1 MEEDTEDSDYDES
14 FINDDED
21 IDKILLPYLEFDTIN
36 CCFTNKQIPWKSDEA
51 RLTWYRASVL
61 NDNGDTL
68 EFQPY
73 ECISSCFPNHVGGGI
88 FQDWFASDS
97 CTLNMAQKTAVLQN
111 FLQNPSLHV
120 PPEDVLEME
129 QWCKDNG
136 FIKEYEQTNLQGQEM
151 PDFERCDQKEW
162 CYKLWLWLCSF
173 KNKVKFEVSEMIAY
187 APPSKFL
194 NQNGNISFTV
204 EYSNNVRVDFTF
216 NARIP
221 FSKVAQTI
229 LNKVKDAR
237 KEFFSRRRKEE
248 AEDLEGLV
256 VHEDE
261 NDSGKLRPNEES
273 YSLLEINDIFANSD
287 MFILSEK
294 QSNRTFELSINGSSV
309 GQLIQNGSTL
319 LLQQKVRQRNQ
330 TVVENKEMFPC
341 YHASETVTDAE
352 KEYTILSSF
361 PHQQEDNEW
370 NNFLRKLQT
379 QESFSTYIVTRK
391 FVWVPFLNMWSGTDR
406 FNEVLNDDDD
416 SMEVDSEL
424 QSEQSEDSDNNI
436 NRIFYEASKFN
447 KVEKIAILREL
458 LNQGAL
464 DSYNVDEKTK
474 IVCTLFGVNPSEK
487 HYVSAIIMAVE
498 NKNIDDLSAD
508 KLVVYKHIFIKREGK
523 LFMQFNADT
532 PKEIAFRCN
541 LDGSN
546 ITKLNPNFDAS
557 SDDVKTLQDGLPV
570 QRIPACVNF
579 SDSIDYNTTGMESSV
594 MLQQL
599 LNVVIEK
606 SLLDGDTLLRMA
618 LFPKQRVKSRDSSD
632 INTLQPRRKPTNS
645 LGPADGNFVN
655 KFEALLDQCIRLG
668 VVLPEPGRKRL
679 KKGEA
684 QACLLIA

>member
-1 MEEDTEDSDYDES
+1 MAEDTESSNYDES
-14 FINDDED
+14 FIDDDED
-21 IDKILLPYLEFDTIN
+21 IDKTLLPYLEFDTIN
-36 CCFTNKQIPWKSDEA
+36 CCFTNKQIAWKSDEA

-111 FLQNPSLHV
+111 FLQNPPRNSV
-120 PPEDVLEME
+120 PPENVLEME
-129 QWCKDNG
+129 QWCKDNN
-136 FIKEYEQTNLQGQEM
+136 FIKESEQTDLQGQEM
-151 PDFERCDQKEW
+151 PNFERCDQKEW

-173 KNKVKFEVSEMIAY
+173 KNKVKFEVSEMITY
-187 APPSKFL
+187 APPL
-194 NQNGNISFTV
+194 PLDQTGDIHFTV
-204 EYSNNVRVDFTF
+204 QYSDNVKVSFKF
-216 NARIP
+216 NAQTP
-221 FSKVAQTI
+221 FSFIAGDV
-229 LNKVKDAR
+229 LNKVKDEHKNR
-237 KEFFSRRRKEE
+237 FSSRRAEE
-248 AEDLEGLV
+248 AEPVDPERHNNNGLI
-256 VHEDE
+256 
-261 NDSGKLRPNEES
+261 PMNEENAAM
-273 YSLLEINDIFANSD
+273 EGINAIFANPR
-287 MFILSEK
+287 MFILSCK
-294 QSNRTFELSINGSSV
+294 DTDRDFELSIQEYTV
-309 GQLIQNGSTL
+309 GQLIQDGSEL
-319 LLQQKVRQRNQ
+319 LLEPTLRQTNQ
-330 TVVENKEMFPC
+330 EIVKNTEMFPC
-341 YHASETVTDAE
+341 YHTSETVTD
-352 KEYTILSSF
+352 KTKRYTISSTF
-361 PHQQEDNEW
+361 PHQQQSNQWD
-370 NNFLRKLQT
+370 NFLRQLQT
-379 QESFSTYIVTRK
+379 QEAFSTYIVTRK

-416 SMEVDSEL
+416 SMEVDSES
-424 QSEQSEDSDNNI
+424 QSEQSVDSDNNI

-458 LNQGAL
+458 LIQGAL
-464 DSYNVDEKTK
+464 DSYNDNEKTK

-487 HYVSAIIMAVE
+487 HYVSAIIEAVK

-532 PKEIAFRCN
+532 RKEIAFRCN

-546 ITKLNPNFDAS
+546 ITKLNPDFDAS

-570 QRIPACVNF
+570 QRIPACENF

-618 LFPKQRVKSRDSSD
+618 LFPNQPVEIKNSRP
-632 INTLQPRRKPTNS
+632 INMLQTRKRPNS
-645 LGPADGNFVN
+645 LVSQESADGDFVI
-655 KFEALLDQCIRLG
+655 KFKALLDQCIRLG
-668 VVLPEPGRKRL
+668 VVLPNPGKKRRKIV
-679 KKGEA
+679 EA
-684 QACLLIA
+684 QVRLLIA